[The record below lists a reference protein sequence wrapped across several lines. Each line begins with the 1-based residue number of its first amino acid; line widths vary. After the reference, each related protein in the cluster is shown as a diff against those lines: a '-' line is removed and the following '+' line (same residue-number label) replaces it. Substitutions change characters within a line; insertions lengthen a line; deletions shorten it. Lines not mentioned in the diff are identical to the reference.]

1 MSLEPVLLWG
11 GFMVIIVAVMAFD
24 LFFLNR
30 KAHVVAVKEALLWS
44 ALWIAV
50 SLIFGAGVFVFLGD
64 QKGMEYLTG
73 YVIEKSLSVDN
84 IFVFLVIFQY
94 FAVPPYLQP
103 KVLRWGIIG
112 ALVMRLIFILAGA
125 ALLSAFH
132 WMIFVFGGIL
142 LYTAFRLATQKEHE
156 VHPERN
162 PVIRIFRRFMPV
174 APDYQGDRFFTR
186 LDGPLLATP
195 LLVVLLMI
203 ETTDVVFAID
213 SIPAIFAVT
222 RDPFIVFTSNAF
234 AILGLRA
241 LYFALAG
248 IVGYF
253 TYLRQG
259 LVVILAF
266 VGVKMIA
273 SEMYKIPTP
282 VSLAVIAAI
291 LAVAIGLSLV
301 ARRRAAA
308 PEAPTTDGSGFGP
321 PGMPAAEP
329 VPATRDRNI
338 TPKDES

>member
-1 MSLEPVLLWG
+1 M
-11 GFMVIIVAVMAFD
+11 
-24 LFFLNR
+24 
-30 KAHVVAVKEALLWS
+30 
-44 ALWIAV
+44 
-50 SLIFGAGVFVFLGD
+50 
-64 QKGMEYLTG
+64 
-73 YVIEKSLSVDN
+73 DN

-94 FAVPPYLQP
+94 FAVPSFLQP

-125 ALLSAFH
+125 ALLNAFH

-142 LYTAFRLATQKEHE
+142 LFTAFRLATQKEHQ

-162 PVIRIFRRFMPV
+162 PVIRLFRRFMPV
-174 APDYQGDRFFTR
+174 APDYQGDRFFAR
-186 LDGPLLATP
+186 VDGRLLATP
-195 LLVVLLMI
+195 LFVVLLMI

-222 RDPFIVFTSNAF
+222 RDPFIVYTSNAF

-259 LVVILAF
+259 LVVVLAF
-266 VGVKMIA
+266 VGVKMIL
-273 SEMYKIPTP
+273 SEVYKIPTP

-301 ARRRAAA
+301 VRRRE
-308 PEAPTTDGSGFGP
+308 PVTVPGSADPGVDP
-321 PGMPAAEP
+321 PGTTAAEA
-329 VPATRDRNI
+329 VPPPSER
-338 TPKDES
+338 E

>member
-1 MSLEPVLLWG
+1 MALQPILLWG
-11 GFMVIIVAVMAFD
+11 GFTAIIVVMMVFD
-24 LFFLNR
+24 LFVLNR
-30 KAHVVAVKEALLWS
+30 KAHVVAVREALLWS
-44 ALWIAV
+44 AMWIAL
-50 SLIFGAGVFVFLGD
+50 SLVFGAGVFLFLGE
-64 QKGMEYLTG
+64 QKGLEYLTG

-94 FAVPPYLQP
+94 FAVPPFLQP
-103 KVLRWGIIG
+103 KALRWGIIG

-125 ALLSAFH
+125 ALLNTFS

-142 LYTAFRLATQKEHE
+142 LFTAFRLATQGEHQ

-162 PVIRIFRRFMPV
+162 PVIRLFRRFMPV

-186 LDGPLLATP
+186 LDGRLLATP

-222 RDPFIVFTSNAF
+222 RDPFIVYTSNAF

-248 IVGYF
+248 IVVYF

-259 LVVILAF
+259 LVAVLAF
-266 VGVKMIA
+266 VGVKMIL
-273 SEMYKIPTP
+273 SEVYKIPTP
-282 VSLAVIAAI
+282 VSLAVIASI
-291 LAVAIGLSLV
+291 LAIAIGLSLV
-301 ARRRAAA
+301 VGRREPVTIPGAADPGADPPGPTAAEAA
-308 PEAPTTDGSGFGP
+308 PP
-321 PGMPAAEP
+321 PPE
-329 VPATRDRNI
+329 R
-338 TPKDES
+338 E

>member
-1 MSLEPVLLWG
+1 LSQESLFLWG
-11 GFMVIIVAVMAFD
+11 GFTAIIITMMALD
-24 LFFLNR
+24 LFVLNR

-44 ALWIAV
+44 ALWIGVA
-50 SLIFGAGVFVFLGD
+50 LTFGAGVFLFLGE

-94 FAVPPYLQP
+94 FAVPPHLQP

-125 ALLSAFH
+125 ALLNAFH

-142 LYTAFRLATQKEHE
+142 LYTAFRLATQKEHQ

-162 PVIRIFRRFMPV
+162 PVIRLFRRFMPV
-174 APDYQGDRFFTR
+174 APNFQGDRFFAR
-186 LDGPLLATP
+186 LDGRLVATP
-195 LLVVLLMI
+195 LFLVILVI

-213 SIPAIFAVT
+213 SIPAIFSVT
-222 RDPFIVFTSNAF
+222 RDPFIVYTSNAF

-248 IVGYF
+248 IMDYF

-266 VGVKMIA
+266 VGVKMLI
-273 SEMYKIPTP
+273 SGVYKIPTL
-282 VSLAVIAAI
+282 VSLGVIAGI
-291 LAVAIGLSLV
+291 LVVAIGLSLIV
-301 ARRRAAA
+301 KKQAA
-308 PEAPTTDGSGFGP
+308 
-321 PGMPAAEP
+321 
-329 VPATRDRNI
+329 
-338 TPKDES
+338 TPKDPVSVH